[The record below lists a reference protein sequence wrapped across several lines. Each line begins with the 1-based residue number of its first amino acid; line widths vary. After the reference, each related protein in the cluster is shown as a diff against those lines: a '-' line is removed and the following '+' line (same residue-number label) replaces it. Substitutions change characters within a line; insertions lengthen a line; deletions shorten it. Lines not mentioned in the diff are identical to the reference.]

1 MGAKTPERV
10 SELLDDAYRAKSV
23 EAVAELYEEDAIFAN
38 PDGGFTAVGRAEI
51 VDKVTEMF
59 GAFAA
64 LKTVYDSPDLSAVVG
79 DYAFFHY
86 TSTTRVSLPD
96 GAQHEMRTRTT
107 TIAHRGTDG
116 FWRFV
121 LDHNSAP

>member
-10 SELLDDAYRAKSV
+10 SELLDGAYRAKSV

-38 PDGGFTAVGRAEI
+38 PDGGFTAVGHAEI

-64 LKTVYDSPDLSAVVG
+64 FRDRL
-79 DYAFFHY
+79 
-86 TSTTRVSLPD
+86 
-96 GAQHEMRTRTT
+96 
-107 TIAHRGTDG
+107 
-116 FWRFV
+116 
-121 LDHNSAP
+121 